1 MVTLS
6 KRIVHSVVL
15 GRGCPFINHNPLP
28 FFIWKGVILLVK
40 VFVRKNNV
48 EQAIRVLRKKIQKE
62 GILKRVRQTRYFES
76 PSEKR
81 IRKEKEGRKNY
92 LKKKRKLEKLG
103 VL

>member
-1 MVTLS
+1 M
-6 KRIVHSVVL
+6 
-15 GRGCPFINHNPLP
+15 
-28 FFIWKGVILLVK
+28 K

-48 EQAIRVLRKKIQKE
+48 EQAIRVLRKKVQKE

-81 IRKEKEGRKNY
+81 IRKEKEGRKNF
-92 LKKKRKLEKLG
+92 LKKKRKLEKLE

>member
-1 MVTLS
+1 M
-6 KRIVHSVVL
+6 
-15 GRGCPFINHNPLP
+15 
-28 FFIWKGVILLVK
+28 ILLVK

-81 IRKEKEGRKNY
+81 IRKEKEGRKNF
-92 LKKKRKLEKLG
+92 LKKKKETGEIRSFINSFESLKRGHCDLSFLG
-103 VL
+103 LGLYYNFITITI

>member
-15 GRGCPFINHNPLP
+15 GRGGSVPLP
-28 FFIWKGVILLVK
+28 FCIWEEVILLVK

-81 IRKEKEGRKNY
+81 IRKQKEGRKNY

>member
-1 MVTLS
+1 M
-6 KRIVHSVVL
+6 
-15 GRGCPFINHNPLP
+15 
-28 FFIWKGVILLVK
+28 K

-48 EQAIRVLRKKIQKE
+48 EQAIRVLRKKVQKE

-81 IRKEKEGRKNY
+81 IRKEKEGRKNF
-92 LKKKRKLEKLG
+92 LKKKRKLENLG

>member
-1 MVTLS
+1 M
-6 KRIVHSVVL
+6 
-15 GRGCPFINHNPLP
+15 
-28 FFIWKGVILLVK
+28 ILLVK

-81 IRKEKEGRKNY
+81 IRKQQEGRKHY

>member
-1 MVTLS
+1 MLSAFSIMTLF
-6 KRIVHSVVL
+6 V
-15 GRGCPFINHNPLP
+15 N
-28 FFIWKGVILLVK
+28 VK
-40 VFVRKNNV
+40 DNNV
-48 EQAIRVLRKKIQKE
+48 EQAIRVLRKKVQKE

-81 IRKEKEGRKNY
+81 IRKEKEGSKNF

>member
-1 MVTLS
+1 M
-6 KRIVHSVVL
+6 
-15 GRGCPFINHNPLP
+15 
-28 FFIWKGVILLVK
+28 K

-48 EQAIRVLRKKIQKE
+48 EQAIRVLRKKVQKE

-81 IRKEKEGRKNY
+81 IRKEKEGRKNF
-92 LKKKRKLEKLG
+92 LKKKRNLEKLG

>member
-1 MVTLS
+1 M
-6 KRIVHSVVL
+6 
-15 GRGCPFINHNPLP
+15 
-28 FFIWKGVILLVK
+28 ILLVK

-103 VL
+103 LL

>member
-1 MVTLS
+1 MPKILRQIVTLS

-15 GRGCPFINHNPLP
+15 EVSFINQCYSP
-28 FFIWKGVILLVK
+28 FLYEGVILLVK

-81 IRKEKEGRKNY
+81 IRKEKEGRKNF
-92 LKKKRKLEKLG
+92 LKKKES
-103 VL
+103 

>member
-1 MVTLS
+1 MMATSS
-6 KRIVHSVVL
+6 KSIVHSVVQ
-15 GRGCPFINHNPLP
+15 GEGVVSFSH
-28 FFIWKGVILLVK
+28 FFKFKEVILLVK
-40 VFVRKNNV
+40 VLVRKGNV